1 MRFRLILS
9 IMNVKILQRI
19 KDNNYGNNIFVEIK
33 KKKITWKNKK
43 EYIIDIKMN

>member
-9 IMNVKILQRI
+9 IMNMKILQRI
-19 KDNNYGNNIFVEIK
+19 KDNYGNNIFVEIE

>member
-33 KKKITWKNKK
+33 KKKLFGRIRKN
-43 EYIIDIKMN
+43 ILLI

>member
-19 KDNNYGNNIFVEIK
+19 KDNYGNNIFVEIK

>member
-33 KKKITWKNKK
+33 KKKLLGRIRKN
-43 EYIIDIKMN
+43 ILLI

>member
-19 KDNNYGNNIFVEIK
+19 KDNYGNNIFVEIEK
-33 KKKITWKNKK
+33 KKLLGRIRKN
-43 EYIIDIKMN
+43 ILLI

>member
-19 KDNNYGNNIFVEIK
+19 KDNYGNNIFVEIEK
-33 KKKITWKNKK
+33 KNYL
-43 EYIIDIKMN
+43 EE

>member
-19 KDNNYGNNIFVEIK
+19 KDNYGNNIFVEIK
-33 KKKITWKNKK
+33 KKNYL
-43 EYIIDIKMN
+43 EE

>member
-19 KDNNYGNNIFVEIK
+19 KDNYGNNIFVEIK
-33 KKKITWKNKK
+33 KKKNYL
-43 EYIIDIKMN
+43 EE

>member
-19 KDNNYGNNIFVEIK
+19 KDNYGNNIFVEIEK
-33 KKKITWKNKK
+33 KKNYL
-43 EYIIDIKMN
+43 EE

>member
-19 KDNNYGNNIFVEIK
+19 KDNYGNNIFVEIK
-33 KKKITWKNKK
+33 KKKLLGRIRKN
-43 EYIIDIKMN
+43 ILLI